1 MSIFKNASLKTRLII
16 TIASLVVVSMATL
29 GTVNIIKAKSVALEL
44 LNSDAKN
51 ISNARADAISQWSSN
66 KGNIISALNSSIVEG
81 AEPLPYLVQAAKS
94 GGFDTVYIGYEDKKF
109 TFSSPQNLPADWD
122 PTSRPWYKQASES
135 DKLVLTEPYV
145 DAGTKKLVMT
155 FSYAQ
160 KVSSKTKAVI
170 AGDVFMDVV
179 SSNVSSIVPTPSS
192 EAFIVSK
199 NGKIIVHKNIDSI
212 LKDTTTIA
220 PEFTPSFFSNLTS
233 SEKLFQLKINGQNR
247 LLKAAPIN
255 GTDWLL
261 IVSLHEDEA
270 LSSLTSMIYSTIIQM
285 VVVTILAILISSL
298 ILAKSLQGLKRL
310 ENAMHHVSTG
320 DADLTRRLPAEGND
334 ELARIAFS
342 FNNFMHKIQSTL
354 RDIRDTSDSV
364 RLASEEIAH
373 GNHDL
378 SSRTEHTAQNL
389 QQTAASMEQI
399 TIAAEQSSKSAQK
412 ANELAAEATK
422 SAKQGGAVVSK
433 VITSMNAINDSSK
446 KISDIISVINGIA
459 FQTNILALN
468 AAVEAARA
476 GEQGRGFAV
485 VASEV
490 RSLAARSA
498 DAAKEIKTLIEQSAE
513 NVQNGSSLVEQ
524 TGSAMNDIVSQI
536 EKVTVMMQ
544 EMTQSFNEQK
554 IGINQVSSAIH
565 NLDKMTQQNSALVEE
580 SAAAASSLQ
589 EQSVHLDET
598 VKNFKFN

>member
-1 MSIFKNASLKTRLII
+1 MSIFKNASLKTRLIF

-29 GTVNIIKAKSVALEL
+29 GTVNIIKAKNVAIEL

-51 ISNARADAISQWSSN
+51 ISTSRADAISQWTVN
-66 KGNIISALNSSIVEG
+66 KGNIISALHSSLGE
-81 AEPLPYLVQAAKS
+81 ASEPLPALVQAAKS

-109 TFSSPQNLPADWD
+109 VFSSPQNLPADWD
-122 PTSRPWYKQASES
+122 PTSRPWYKQAAES

-160 KVSSKTKAVI
+160 KEASKTKAVI

-179 SSNVSSIVPTPSS
+179 SANVSSIVPTPSS

-199 NGKIIVHKNIDSI
+199 DGKIIVHKNIDSI
-212 LKDTTTIA
+212 LKDTTSMA
-220 PEFTPSFFSNLTS
+220 AELTPAFFSELAAS
-233 SEKLFQLKINGQNR
+233 DKLLKLNINGQNR
-247 LLKAAPIN
+247 LLKAAPIS
-255 GTDWLL
+255 GTNWLL
-261 IVSLHEDEA
+261 IVSLHEAEA
-270 LSSLTSMIYSTIIQM
+270 LSNLTSMIYSTVIQM
-285 VVVTILAILISSL
+285 IIVTILSILISSL
-298 ILAKSLQGLKRL
+298 ILAKSLQGLKNL
-310 ENAMHHVSTG
+310 ENAMRHVSTG
-320 DADLTRRLPAEGND
+320 DADLTRRLPVNGND
-334 ELARIAFS
+334 ELARIASS

-378 SSRTEHTAQNL
+378 SARTEHTAQNL

-399 TIAAEQSSKSAQK
+399 TSAAEQSSKSAMK

-422 SAKQGGAVVSK
+422 SAKQGGTVVAK
-433 VITSMNAINDSSK
+433 VITSMEAITDSSK

-498 DAAKEIKTLIEQSAE
+498 QAAKEIKTLIEQSAE
-513 NVQNGSSLVEQ
+513 NVQHGSLLVEQ

-536 EKVTVMMQ
+536 EKVTIMMH

-554 IGINQVSSAIH
+554 IGINQVSGAIQ
-565 NLDKMTQQNSALVEE
+565 NLDRMTQQNAALVEE

-589 EQSVHLDET
+589 EQSVHLDES